1 MSQRPLNV
9 GLIGDGGSAFIV
21 HPQARAVHLDGTRR
35 VVAAAL
41 SSNPKKALEA
51 AAKWAYPVRGYECYD
66 AMFAAQKDLPAELR
80 LDYVVIVTPNHVHFD
95 PAAKAMKAG
104 VAVFC
109 EKPLTLNLAE
119 AAALVKLQRKT
130 GVPFAVAHTYL
141 GHWTS
146 RFSRYIVRSG
156 LLGEIRWVDSYY
168 LQGWLATVATNR
180 WVDRKR
186 KQSRFVDPSQ
196 DRSGETDF
204 IHRIEAISY
213 ASEDTLIALLRD
225 CLKAAFGQCSSEA
238 RVLLRLVYLHE
249 LSQREV
255 VKMLGWNEA
264 KVSRFLSKAMGE
276 IEKHTLTKVKK
287 QDPWLELTWQDF
299 VELCETHQIGF
310 M

>member
-1 MSQRPLNV
+1 MSSQMNQPDGERSLV
-9 GLIGDGGSAFIV
+9 ARCRQGD
-21 HPQARAVHLDGTRR
+21 TE
-35 VVAAAL
+35 AL
-41 SSNPKKALEA
+41 
-51 AAKWAYPVRGYECYD
+51 
-66 AMFAAQKDLPAELR
+66 AELR
-80 LDYVVIVTPNHVHFD
+80 
-95 PAAKAMKAG
+95 
-104 VAVFC
+104 
-109 EKPLTLNLAE
+109 EKCHN
-119 AAALVKLQRKT
+119 
-130 GVPFAVAHTYL
+130 
-141 GHWTS
+141 S
-146 RFSRYIVRSG
+146 
-156 LLGEIRWVDSYY
+156 LLGILLSRGADRTEAEDLLADLWADCVPGQDDRPSILEKFSGKCTM
-168 LQGWLATVATNR
+168 QGWLATVATNR

-276 IEKHTLTKVKK
+276 IEKHTLAEVKK
-287 QDPWLELTWQDF
+287 RDPWLELTWQDF
-299 VELCETHQIGF
+299 VELCETHEIGF